1 MQVKSKQKKT
11 VPNMAAYMRGMTCL
25 IAPEQNFFA
34 TRGGSILVE
43 AKRYVRGLRRKP
55 VKVLFPE
62 NEAEFKSGV
71 FKTAPP
77 SQTAAQNVK
86 SKRDVKPA
94 ASVKQCAEGNSVK
107 AKSKFHSL
115 ENDPSFTATGGDSD
129 GLRFERA
136 YPGDKR
142 LG

>member
-1 MQVKSKQKKT
+1 
-11 VPNMAAYMRGMTCL
+11 MT
-25 IAPEQNFFA
+25 
-34 TRGGSILVE
+34 
-43 AKRYVRGLRRKP
+43 
-55 VKVLFPE
+55 VLFPE
-62 NEAEFKSGV
+62 SEAEKV

-77 SQTAAQNVK
+77 SQTPAQNVK

-94 ASVKQCAEGNSVK
+94 ASMKQCADGDSVK

-115 ENDPSFTATGGDSD
+115 ENDPYFTAMEGDSN

>member
-1 MQVKSKQKKT
+1 
-11 VPNMAAYMRGMTCL
+11 MAAYMRGMTCL
-25 IAPEQNFFA
+25 IAAEQNFFA

-62 NEAEFKSGV
+62 NEAEKV

-77 SQTAAQNVK
+77 SQTTAQNVK
-86 SKRDVKPA
+86 SKRDIRPA
-94 ASVKQCAEGNSVK
+94 ASVKQCAEGDSGK

-115 ENDPSFTATGGDSD
+115 ENGPSFTAMEGDID

>member
-1 MQVKSKQKKT
+1 M
-11 VPNMAAYMRGMTCL
+11 PNMAAYMRSMTCL
-25 IAPEQNFFA
+25 IAAEQNFFA
-34 TRGGSILVE
+34 TRGGSIFVE

-55 VKVLFPE
+55 VTVLFPE
-62 NEAEFKSGV
+62 SEAEKV

-77 SQTAAQNVK
+77 SQTPAQNVK

-94 ASVKQCAEGNSVK
+94 ASMKQCADGDSVK
-107 AKSKFHSL
+107 AKRKFHSL
-115 ENDPSFTATGGDSD
+115 ENDPYFTAMEGDSN